1 MQGHCAM
8 NKLGSFKLHKLETE
22 LSALTSRLQPFPWM
36 QSLVLSCEV
45 LLNWVQ
51 LNALGY
57 PRLKILVSSIIEPHT
72 IPGSLGNRV

>member
-1 MQGHCAM
+1 M

-36 QSLVLSCEV
+36 QPLVLGCEV
-45 LLNWVQ
+45 LLNWFQ

-57 PRLKILVSSIIEPHT
+57 QGLKILVSSVIEPHT
-72 IPGSLGNRV
+72 IPGSLGNHV